1 MDKYRIGALVL
12 TTAMLI
18 ACKAEN
24 RTGQPETDT
33 TGTPAEQSAQQ
44 TSSATA
50 TTTGVTGGTSSS
62 LTGDDKEFISK
73 AGMGGLA
80 EVRMGTLALE
90 KAASADVKQFAQR
103 MVTDHSK
110 ANDEL
115 SQLAMAKGATL
126 PAELHGDHQKA
137 FEHLS
142 MLSGAEF
149 DKAYMKHMVE
159 DHQKDVAEFERA
171 AGGATDA
178 DVKAWAGKTL
188 PTLREHLQQATTV
201 GGKV

>member
-1 MDKYRIGALVL
+1 MNRYKTGALVL
-12 TTAMLI
+12 VLVMVA
-18 ACKAEN
+18 ACGAED

-44 TSSATA
+44 TSTVTA
-50 TTTGVTGGTSSS
+50 TTTGITGGTSSS

-80 EVRMGTLALE
+80 EVRMGTLALQ

-103 MVTDHSK
+103 MVTDHSR
-110 ANDEL
+110 ASDEL
-115 SQLAMAKGATL
+115 SQLAIAKGATL
-126 PAELHGDHQKA
+126 PTDLAGDHEAA

-142 MLSGAEF
+142 TLSGAEF